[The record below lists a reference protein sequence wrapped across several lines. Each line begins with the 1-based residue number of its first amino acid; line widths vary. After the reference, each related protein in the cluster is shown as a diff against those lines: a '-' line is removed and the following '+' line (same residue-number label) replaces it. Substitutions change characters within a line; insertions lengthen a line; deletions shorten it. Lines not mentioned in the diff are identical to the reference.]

1 MTDLSKTSVV
11 ELSRAVLGIETATN
25 VVSVA
30 IGGSAGVL
38 GGSWVGAGRGHVERL
53 APAIS
58 NLLDETG
65 VELAEVGVIAVD
77 VGPGL
82 FTGIRVGVATAK
94 SLGQGLGV
102 QVIAVS
108 SLELL
113 AWMAIDA
120 GWRGSVCSVVDAR
133 RGEVF
138 VGSFDQS
145 RECLSTTLL
154 KPHEL
159 SRYFESLERPLLAV
173 GNGVLRYRDELDSRT
188 DLSIAGDAL
197 ASPSATALVSIATE
211 MVGSGIAPSEPNAIS
226 ALYMRDADAKVNW
239 VRRDETPVAG

>member
-1 MTDLSKTSVV
+1 LTDLSKTSVV

-38 GGSWVGAGRGHVERL
+38 GGSWVGAGRGHAERL

>member
-38 GGSWVGAGRGHVERL
+38 GGSWVGAGRGHAERL

>member
-38 GGSWVGAGRGHVERL
+38 GGSWVGAGRGHAERL

-239 VRRDETPVAG
+239 VRRDETAVAG